1 MIESEISWAGGRK
14 QKVEEIKK
22 KQIKKKKNGKRRALT
37 TIKNT
42 WNLAH
47 SLILFSVGPN
57 IFTASLKCSII
68 DKGGK
73 NMSLDIQGKW
83 GYFLKSISGFFHSSN
98 LSLFLW
104 FQLSLIA
111 ENLVFN
117 TNQISPY
124 IPSCCFPSY
133 NFIV

>member
-1 MIESEISWAGGRK
+1 MKYPELEAESRRWKRL
-14 QKVEEIKK
+14 KK
-22 KQIKKKKNGKRRALT
+22 NKLKKKKNGKRRALT

-73 NMSLDIQGKW
+73 NMSLDIQGK
-83 GYFLKSISGFFHSSN
+83 
-98 LSLFLW
+98 
-104 FQLSLIA
+104 
-111 ENLVFN
+111 
-117 TNQISPY
+117 
-124 IPSCCFPSY
+124 
-133 NFIV
+133 

>member
-1 MIESEISWAGGRK
+1 MKYPEPEAESRRWKRL
-14 QKVEEIKK
+14 
-22 KQIKKKKNGKRRALT
+22 KKKKKKSKRRALT

-42 WNLAH
+42 WYLAH

-73 NMSLDIQGKW
+73 NKSLDIQGKCS
-83 GYFLKSISGFFHSSN
+83 YFLKSIMGFFYSSN

-104 FQLSLIA
+104 FQLSFIA

-117 TNQISPY
+117 LPKSWEHHQLHTKYLDSD
-124 IPSCCFPSY
+124 
-133 NFIV
+133 VL

>member
-1 MIESEISWAGGRK
+1 MKYPEPEAESRRWKRL
-14 QKVEEIKK
+14 
-22 KQIKKKKNGKRRALT
+22 KKKKNSKRRALT

-42 WNLAH
+42 WYLAH
-47 SLILFSVGPN
+47 SLILLSVRPN

-73 NMSLDIQGKW
+73 NKSLDIQGKCS
-83 GYFLKSISGFFHSSN
+83 YFLKSIMGFFYSSN

-124 IPSCCFPSY
+124 IPSCCFFSY

>member
-1 MIESEISWAGGRK
+1 MKYPEPEAESRRWKRL
-14 QKVEEIKK
+14 
-22 KQIKKKKNGKRRALT
+22 KKKKNSKRRALT

-42 WNLAH
+42 WYLAH
-47 SLILFSVGPN
+47 SLILLSVGPN

-73 NMSLDIQGKW
+73 NKSLDIQGKCS
-83 GYFLKSISGFFHSSN
+83 YFLKSIMGFFYSSN

-124 IPSCCFPSY
+124 IPSCCFFSY

>member
-1 MIESEISWAGGRK
+1 MKYPEPEAESRRWKRL
-14 QKVEEIKK
+14 
-22 KQIKKKKNGKRRALT
+22 KKKKNSKRRALT

-42 WNLAH
+42 WYLAH
-47 SLILFSVGPN
+47 SLILLSVRPN

-73 NMSLDIQGKW
+73 TKSLDIQGKCS
-83 GYFLKSISGFFHSSN
+83 YFLKSIMGFFYSSN

-124 IPSCCFPSY
+124 IPSCCFFSY

>member
-1 MIESEISWAGGRK
+1 MKYPEPEAESRRWKRLK
-14 QKVEEIKK
+14 KKIKK
-22 KQIKKKKNGKRRALT
+22 SKRRALT

-42 WNLAH
+42 RYLAH

-73 NMSLDIQGKW
+73 NKSLDIQGKCS
-83 GYFLKSISGFFHSSN
+83 YFLKSIMGFFYSSN

-104 FQLSLIA
+104 FQLSFIA

-117 TNQISPY
+117 TNQISLY
-124 IPSCCFPSY
+124 IPSCCFFSY

>member
-1 MIESEISWAGGRK
+1 MKYPEPEAESRRWKRL
-14 QKVEEIKK
+14 
-22 KQIKKKKNGKRRALT
+22 KKKKKKSKRRALT

-42 WNLAH
+42 RYLAH

-73 NMSLDIQGKW
+73 NKSLDIQGKCS
-83 GYFLKSISGFFHSSN
+83 YFLKSIMGFFYSSN

-104 FQLSLIA
+104 FQLSFIA

-117 TNQISPY
+117 TNQISLY
-124 IPSCCFPSY
+124 IPSCCFFSY

>member
-22 KQIKKKKNGKRRALT
+22 KKNSKRRALT

-42 WNLAH
+42 WYLAH
-47 SLILFSVGPN
+47 SLILLSVRPN

-73 NMSLDIQGKW
+73 NKSLDIQGKCS
-83 GYFLKSISGFFHSSN
+83 YFLKSIMGFFYSSN

-124 IPSCCFPSY
+124 IPSCCFFSY

>member
-1 MIESEISWAGGRK
+1 MKYPEPEAESRRWKRLK
-14 QKVEEIKK
+14 KKIKK
-22 KQIKKKKNGKRRALT
+22 SKRRALT

-42 WNLAH
+42 RYLAH

-73 NMSLDIQGKW
+73 NKSLDIQGKCS
-83 GYFLKSISGFFHSSN
+83 YFLKSIMGFFYSSN

-104 FQLSLIA
+104 FQLSFIA

-117 TNQISPY
+117 TNQISLY
-124 IPSCCFPSY
+124 IPSCCFFSY
-133 NFIV
+133 NFIF